1 VWGNSTISTSFSSC
15 SMPLYEICLIKFG
28 LLFVCSFVG
37 IDLATGSEYAL
48 MIHEKWTFYT
58 YYFAGLTS
66 FMLAS
71 SIGFLF
77 VTQMLTSVKNL
88 TTLESFVEGIYD
100 KNPWSKNDWKEN
112 LREIF
117 GSSNWILPTAPFAHD
132 SRYETNELNSVD
144 SL

>member
-1 VWGNSTISTSFSSC
+1 
-15 SMPLYEICLIKFG
+15 MPLYQISLIKSG

-37 IDLATGSEYAL
+37 IDLATGSVYAQ
-48 MIHEKWTFYT
+48 MIHDKWTFYT

-100 KNPWSKNDWKEN
+100 KNPWNKNDWKEN
-112 LREIF
+112 LR
-117 GSSNWILPTAPFAHD
+117 
-132 SRYETNELNSVD
+132 
-144 SL
+144 